1 MYCVLREE
9 NLFLVFCYTQFFFTT
24 YLYVRYLFLNE
35 IRFTR
40 YEIRKY
46 YYILRKQGNIIE
58 KDKNISKSI
67 LINNKDELR
76 ELFGQYDENIKFI
89 NQHFSIRIS
98 TQNDSKLVVS
108 GKKSEIDKAVK
119 IIEGLLSII
128 RKGHP
133 LSIAQVKYHVE
144 MSQSNQPVDWK
155 LLYKDVIRVFKK
167 DKEVRPKTLGQQK
180 YIEAVRKNDIVFA
193 IGPAGTGKTYLAV
206 AIALSALKN
215 KEVDRIILVRP
226 AVEAGESLGYLPGDL
241 LEKIDPYFRP
251 LYDAMYEMMPSEKFQ
266 KYMERGI
273 IEIAPLAYMRGRT
286 LNNSFIILDD
296 AQNTTLG
303 QMKMFLT
310 RFGFGSKVIINGDIT
325 QVDLPLKEHS
335 GLIRVAKILKKIKGI
350 EFIYLNDRDVVRH
363 RLVQEIIRAYER
375 EDLRNQ
381 ERE

>member
-1 MYCVLREE
+1 MVISGIKRE
-9 NLFLVFCYTQFFFTT
+9 T
-24 YLYVRYLFLNE
+24 
-35 IRFTR
+35 
-40 YEIRKY
+40 
-46 YYILRKQGNIIE
+46 
-58 KDKNISKSI
+58 
-67 LINNKDELR
+67 
-76 ELFGQYDENIKFI
+76 
-89 NQHFSIRIS
+89 
-98 TQNDSKLVVS
+98 
-108 GKKSEIDKAVK
+108 DKAVK

-128 RKGHP
+128 RKGHS
-133 LSIAQVKYHVE
+133 LSMAQVKYHVE
-144 MSQSNQPVDWK
+144 MYENNQTVDWK
-155 LLYKDVIRVFKK
+155 LLYRDVIYVFKK

-180 YIEAVRKNDIVFA
+180 YIDAVRKNDIVFA

-251 LYDAMYEMMPSEKFQ
+251 LYDAMHEMIPSEKFQ

-310 RFGFGSKVIINGDIT
+310 RFGFGSKVIIDGDIT
-325 QVDLPLKEHS
+325 QVDLPRKEHS

-350 EFIYLNDRDVVRH
+350 EFVYLNDRDVVRH

>member
-1 MYCVLREE
+1 
-9 NLFLVFCYTQFFFTT
+9 LV
-24 YLYVRYLFLNE
+24 
-35 IRFTR
+35 
-40 YEIRKY
+40 
-46 YYILRKQGNIIE
+46 
-58 KDKNISKSI
+58 ISGVKSDTD
-67 LINNKDELR
+67 N
-76 ELFGQYDENIKFI
+76 
-89 NQHFSIRIS
+89 
-98 TQNDSKLVVS
+98 
-108 GKKSEIDKAVK
+108 AVK

-133 LSIAQVKYHVE
+133 LSIAQVRYHVE
-144 MSQSNQPVDWK
+144 MSESKQPVNWK
-155 LLYKDVIRVFKK
+155 LLYKDVIHVFKK
-167 DKEVRPKTLGQQK
+167 NKEIRPKTLGQQK
-180 YIEAVRKNDIVFA
+180 YVEAVRKNDIVFA

-215 KEVDRIILVRP
+215 EEVDRIILVRP

-286 LNNSFIILDD
+286 LNDSFIILDD

-335 GLIRVAKILKKIKGI
+335 GLKRVEKILKKIKGI
-350 EFIYLNDRDVVRH
+350 EFVYLDDRDVVRH
-363 RLVQEIIRAYER
+363 RLVQEIIRAYEK

-381 ERE
+381 KKG

>member
-1 MYCVLREE
+1 MV
-9 NLFLVFCYTQFFFTT
+9 
-24 YLYVRYLFLNE
+24 
-35 IRFTR
+35 
-40 YEIRKY
+40 
-46 YYILRKQGNIIE
+46 
-58 KDKNISKSI
+58 ISGVKSDTDNAI
-67 LINNKDELR
+67 
-76 ELFGQYDENIKFI
+76 
-89 NQHFSIRIS
+89 
-98 TQNDSKLVVS
+98 
-108 GKKSEIDKAVK
+108 K

-133 LSIAQVKYHVE
+133 LSIAQVRYHVE
-144 MSQSNQPVDWK
+144 MSERKQPVNWK
-155 LLYKDVIRVFKK
+155 LLYKDVIHVFKK
-167 DKEVRPKTLGQQK
+167 NKEIRPKTLGQQK
-180 YIEAVRKNDIVFA
+180 YVEAVRKNDIVFA

-215 KEVDRIILVRP
+215 EEVDRIILVRP

-286 LNNSFIILDD
+286 LNDSFIILDD

-335 GLIRVAKILKKIKGI
+335 GLKRVEKILKKIKGI
-350 EFIYLNDRDVVRH
+350 EFVYLDDRDVVRH
-363 RLVQEIIRAYER
+363 RLVQEIIRAYEK
-375 EDLRNQ
+375 EDSRNQ
-381 ERE
+381 KEE

>member
-1 MYCVLREE
+1 
-9 NLFLVFCYTQFFFTT
+9 LV
-24 YLYVRYLFLNE
+24 
-35 IRFTR
+35 
-40 YEIRKY
+40 
-46 YYILRKQGNIIE
+46 
-58 KDKNISKSI
+58 ISGVKSDTD
-67 LINNKDELR
+67 N
-76 ELFGQYDENIKFI
+76 
-89 NQHFSIRIS
+89 
-98 TQNDSKLVVS
+98 
-108 GKKSEIDKAVK
+108 AVK

-133 LSIAQVKYHVE
+133 LSIAQVRYHVE
-144 MSQSNQPVDWK
+144 MSESKQPVNWK
-155 LLYKDVIRVFKK
+155 LLYKDVIHVFKK
-167 DKEVRPKTLGQQK
+167 NKEIRPKTLGQQK
-180 YIEAVRKNDIVFA
+180 YVEAVRKNDIVFA

-215 KEVDRIILVRP
+215 EEVDRIILVRP

-286 LNNSFIILDD
+286 LNDSFIILDD

-335 GLIRVAKILKKIKGI
+335 GLKRVEKILKKIKGI
-350 EFIYLNDRDVVRH
+350 EFVYLDDRDVVRH
-363 RLVQEIIRAYER
+363 RLVQEIIRAYEK

-381 ERE
+381 KKE

>member
-1 MYCVLREE
+1 
-9 NLFLVFCYTQFFFTT
+9 LV
-24 YLYVRYLFLNE
+24 
-35 IRFTR
+35 
-40 YEIRKY
+40 
-46 YYILRKQGNIIE
+46 
-58 KDKNISKSI
+58 ISGVKSDTD
-67 LINNKDELR
+67 N
-76 ELFGQYDENIKFI
+76 
-89 NQHFSIRIS
+89 
-98 TQNDSKLVVS
+98 
-108 GKKSEIDKAVK
+108 AVK

-133 LSIAQVKYHVE
+133 LSIAQVRYHVE
-144 MSQSNQPVDWK
+144 MSESKQPVNWK
-155 LLYKDVIRVFKK
+155 LLYKDVIHVFKK
-167 DKEVRPKTLGQQK
+167 NKEIRPKTLGQQK
-180 YIEAVRKNDIVFA
+180 YVEAVRKNDIVFA

-286 LNNSFIILDD
+286 LNDSFIILDD

-335 GLIRVAKILKKIKGI
+335 GLKRVEKILKKIKGI
-350 EFIYLNDRDVVRH
+350 EFVYLDDRDVVRH
-363 RLVQEIIRAYER
+363 RLVQEIIRAYEK

-381 ERE
+381 KKE

>member
-1 MYCVLREE
+1 MV
-9 NLFLVFCYTQFFFTT
+9 
-24 YLYVRYLFLNE
+24 
-35 IRFTR
+35 
-40 YEIRKY
+40 
-46 YYILRKQGNIIE
+46 
-58 KDKNISKSI
+58 ISGAKSDADNAI
-67 LINNKDELR
+67 
-76 ELFGQYDENIKFI
+76 
-89 NQHFSIRIS
+89 
-98 TQNDSKLVVS
+98 
-108 GKKSEIDKAVK
+108 K

-133 LSIAQVKYHVE
+133 LSIAQVRYHVE
-144 MSQSNQPVDWK
+144 MSESKQPVNWK
-155 LLYKDVIRVFKK
+155 LLYKDVIHVFKK
-167 DKEVRPKTLGQQK
+167 GKEIRPKTLGQQK
-180 YIEAVRKNDIVFA
+180 YVEAVRKNDIVFA

-215 KEVDRIILVRP
+215 EEVDRIILVRP

-335 GLIRVAKILKKIKGI
+335 GLKRVEKILKKIKGI
-350 EFIYLNDRDVVRH
+350 EFVYLDDRDVVRH
-363 RLVQEIIRAYER
+363 RLVQEIIRAYEK
-375 EDLRNQ
+375 EDSRNQ
-381 ERE
+381 KKE

>member
-1 MYCVLREE
+1 
-9 NLFLVFCYTQFFFTT
+9 LV
-24 YLYVRYLFLNE
+24 
-35 IRFTR
+35 
-40 YEIRKY
+40 
-46 YYILRKQGNIIE
+46 
-58 KDKNISKSI
+58 ISGVKSDTD
-67 LINNKDELR
+67 N
-76 ELFGQYDENIKFI
+76 
-89 NQHFSIRIS
+89 
-98 TQNDSKLVVS
+98 
-108 GKKSEIDKAVK
+108 AVK

-133 LSIAQVKYHVE
+133 LSIAQVRYHVE
-144 MSQSNQPVDWK
+144 MSERKQPVNWK
-155 LLYKDVIRVFKK
+155 LLYKDVIHVFKK
-167 DKEVRPKTLGQQK
+167 NKEIRPKTLGQQK
-180 YIEAVRKNDIVFA
+180 YVEAVRKNDIVFA

-215 KEVDRIILVRP
+215 EEVDRIILVRP

-286 LNNSFIILDD
+286 LNDSFIILDD

-335 GLIRVAKILKKIKGI
+335 GLKRVEKILKKIKGI
-350 EFIYLNDRDVVRH
+350 EFVYLDDRDVVRH
-363 RLVQEIIRAYER
+363 RLVQEIIRAYEK

-381 ERE
+381 KKE

>member
-1 MYCVLREE
+1 M
-9 NLFLVFCYTQFFFTT
+9 T
-24 YLYVRYLFLNE
+24 
-35 IRFTR
+35 
-40 YEIRKY
+40 
-46 YYILRKQGNIIE
+46 
-58 KDKNISKSI
+58 
-67 LINNKDELR
+67 
-76 ELFGQYDENIKFI
+76 
-89 NQHFSIRIS
+89 
-98 TQNDSKLVVS
+98 
-108 GKKSEIDKAVK
+108 
-119 IIEGLLSII
+119 
-128 RKGHP
+128 
-133 LSIAQVKYHVE
+133 QVKYHVE

-155 LLYKDVIRVFKK
+155 LLYKDVIHVFKK
-167 DKEVRPKTLGQQK
+167 DKEIRPKTLGQHK
-180 YIEAVRKNDIVFA
+180 YIEAIKKNDIVFA

-215 KEVDRIILVRP
+215 EEVDRIILVRP

-325 QVDLPLKEHS
+325 QVDLPLKEQS
-335 GLIRVAKILKKIKGI
+335 GLTRVAKILKKIKGI
-350 EFIYLNDRDVVRH
+350 AFIYLNDRDVVRH